1 MTIHKT
7 TPFKNGGSQAVR
19 IPAELRFEDGA
30 EIFIYPGERDGEVV
44 LTTHKRLEPF
54 WEFIK
59 TSSEETKTSPSM
71 TADEAAQWLADIRA
85 LSGRGTERDR
95 VRNN

>member
-19 IPAELRFEDGA
+19 IPAELRFEEGA

-59 TSSEETKTSPSM
+59 RRSEDPNSGPSM
-71 TADEAAQWLADIRA
+71 SEQEAAKWLEATRE
-85 LSGRGTERDR
+85 LSGRGSDRDR
-95 VRNN
+95 ERYV